1 MCDYTRIK
9 VGDTLKFS
17 EYYIKCFYNI
27 PEEIKRVREVRL
39 RALMDYESP
48 EYVIGCMLIESAG
61 MFIMDAEGLYR
72 EWAPEYLTPMVQVT
86 QTRRLSVLRKEL
98 DEENPA

>member
-27 PEEIKRVREVRL
+27 PEEIKRVRCVRL
-39 RALMDYESP
+39 RAITDYESP
-48 EYVIGCMLIESAG
+48 ECVIGCMVMESAG
-61 MFIMDAEGLYR
+61 MFIMYEGGPIPGMGPGIPDPDGAGYTN
-72 EWAPEYLTPMVQVT
+72 ASFVCT
-86 QTRRLSVLRKEL
+86 
-98 DEENPA
+98 